1 MSEDKFDLPET
12 ERAARSRDVS
22 REYDTRQ
29 MEART
34 EEFIPPS
41 VLPVPKP
48 RPGIVFRWVRVETQ
62 GVADKP
68 NVSMRFREGWE
79 PVRADD
85 HPELM
90 VLPSKNSG
98 FMESTF
104 KGTVEIAG
112 LILCQMPEERAK
124 ARQRHYEKVARQ
136 QMEAVDNDFMRQ
148 QDKRMPLFR
157 DRNTV
162 TQFGTGSSSG

>member
-1 MSEDKFDLPET
+1 MSDDFNLPET
-12 ERAARSRDVS
+12 ERSARSREVA

-48 RPGIVFRWVRVETQ
+48 RPGIVFRWVRIETLGQ
-62 GVADKP
+62 ADKP

-90 VLPSKNSG
+90 VLPSKSSSM
-98 FMESTF
+98 MESTY

-112 LILCQMPEERAK
+112 LILCQMSEERSR

-136 QMEAVDNDFMRQ
+136 QLEAVDNDFMRQ
-148 QDKRMPLFR
+148 QDSRMPLFR
-157 DRNTV
+157 DRTTV

>member
-1 MSEDKFDLPET
+1 MSEDFVLPESN
-12 ERAARSRDVS
+12 RSARSGELP

-29 MEART
+29 METRSY
-34 EEFIPPS
+34 EFIPPS

-48 RPGIVFRWVRVETQ
+48 RPGIAFRWIRIETL

-79 PVRADD
+79 PVRAED

-90 VLPSKNSG
+90 VLPSKNTG
-98 FMESTF
+98 YMESTF
-104 KGTVEIAG
+104 KGTIEISG
-112 LILCQMPEERAK
+112 LLLCQMPEERAK
-124 ARQRHYEKVARQ
+124 ARQRHYEEVARR
-136 QMEAVDNDFMRQ
+136 QMEAVDNDYMRQ
-148 QDKRMPLFR
+148 QDKRMPLFS
-157 DRNTV
+157 DRSTV